1 MQFNLQSRSADRK
14 RSSCAAFLL
23 LAWMGTCCAH
33 SQQAGPA
40 TVVAD
45 SVPANYV
52 PATAQV
58 QGTPL
63 DRVVAM
69 VNGDI
74 ILDSDLDQE
83 ARFEGLHL
91 NSQQIGPPAAAP
103 EQRTRAEI
111 LERLINRDLIL
122 QQVRL
127 EPHERIGD
135 DAVDKEI
142 AEVRNSLPACAQFDC
157 KTDAGWQR
165 YLASIQFTEGSFR
178 ERWRERMEVLAFTEQ
193 RFRMGIRITGD
204 QEKSYYDKTLLPEYS
219 AAKVKAP
226 PFDSIATRIQAV
238 LVEQQVSA
246 LIGDWLKSLRAQGS
260 VIVLHPGEQAP

>member
-1 MQFNLQSRSADRK
+1 MQHHIHSRSADRK
-14 RSSCAAFLL
+14 RTHCAAFLL
-23 LAWMGTCCAH
+23 LWMGTSCAC
-33 SQQAGPA
+33 SQQAAPTGGSAASAPA
-40 TVVAD
+40 
-45 SVPANYV
+45 SYV
-52 PATAQV
+52 PATSPV

-91 NSQQIGPPAAAP
+91 NSQQIGPAASVPA
-103 EQRTRAEI
+103 QRTRAEI

-127 EPHERIGD
+127 EPHEKVSD
-135 DAVDKEI
+135 SAVDQEI
-142 AEVRNSLPACAQFDC
+142 AELRKSLPACAEFDC
-157 KTDAGWQR
+157 KTEAGWQR
-165 YLASIQFTEGSFR
+165 YLASLQFTEDTFR

-204 QEKSYYDKTLLPEYS
+204 QEKSYYEKTLLPEYS
-219 AAKVKAP
+219 AAGAKAP

-246 LIGDWLKSLRAQGS
+246 LLSDWLKSLRAQGS
-260 VIVLHPGEQAP
+260 VVVLHPGEQAP

>member
-1 MQFNLQSRSADRK
+1 
-14 RSSCAAFLL
+14 
-23 LAWMGTCCAH
+23 
-33 SQQAGPA
+33 
-40 TVVAD
+40 
-45 SVPANYV
+45 
-52 PATAQV
+52 
-58 QGTPL
+58 
-63 DRVVAM
+63 M

-91 NSQQIGPPAAAP
+91 NSQQIGPPTSAP
-103 EQRTRAEI
+103 QQRTRAEI

-127 EPHERIGD
+127 EPHEQVDD
-135 DAVDKEI
+135 DAVDQEI
-142 AEVRNSLPACAQFDC
+142 AELRKSIPACAQFDC
-157 KTDAGWQR
+157 KTEAGWQR
-165 YLASIQFTEGSFR
+165 YLASIQFTEASFR

-193 RFRMGIRITGD
+193 RFRMGIRITSD

-219 AAKVKAP
+219 AAGVKPP

-246 LIGDWLKSLRAQGS
+246 LLSDWLKSLRAQGS

>member
-1 MQFNLQSRSADRK
+1 MQFDFHSRSPKLK
-14 RSSCAAFLL
+14 RARCAAYLL
-23 LAWMGTCCAH
+23 FAGLGTCCAY
-33 SQQAGPA
+33 SQQ
-40 TVVAD
+40 
-45 SVPANYV
+45 SVPTGAGAV
-52 PATAQV
+52 PDPPSYLPTTAQV

-91 NSQQIGPPAAAP
+91 NSQQIGPPTSAP

-111 LERLINRDLIL
+111 LERLINRDLIV
-122 QQVRL
+122 QQVKL
-127 EPHERIGD
+127 EPHEQIGD
-135 DAVDKEI
+135 EAVDKEI
-142 AEVRNSLPACAQFDC
+142 AELRKSLPACVQFDC
-157 KTDAGWQR
+157 KTEAGWQR
-165 YLASIQFTEGSFR
+165 YLASIQFTESAFR

-193 RFRMGIRITGD
+193 RFRMGIRITSD

-219 AAKVKAP
+219 AAGAKAP

-246 LIGDWLKSLRAQGS
+246 LLSDWLKSLRAQGS

>member
-1 MQFNLQSRSADRK
+1 MQSILPSRSASRK
-14 RSSCAAFLL
+14 RASCAASLL
-23 LAWMGTCCAH
+23 FAWLGACCAY
-33 SQQAGPA
+33 SQQTYPPKNSGLSAPA
-40 TVVAD
+40 
-45 SVPANYV
+45 SFV

-63 DRVVAM
+63 DRVVAV

-74 ILDSDLDQE
+74 ILDSDVDQE

-91 NSQQIGPPAAAP
+91 NSQQIGPMTSTLQ
-103 EQRTRAEI
+103 QRTRAEI
-111 LERLINRDLIL
+111 LERLINRELIL

-127 EPHERIGD
+127 EPQEQIGD
-135 DAVDKEI
+135 AAVDQEI
-142 AEVRNSLPACAQFDC
+142 AELRKSLPACAQFDC
-157 KTDAGWQR
+157 KTEPGWQK
-165 YLASIQFTEGSFR
+165 YLASIQFTEASFR
-178 ERWRERMEVLAFTEQ
+178 ERWRERMQVLAFTEQ

-219 AAKVKAP
+219 AAGVKAP

-246 LIGDWLKSLRAQGS
+246 LLSDWLKSLRAQGS
-260 VIVLHPGEQAP
+260 VTVLHPGEQAP